1 MTDVPAA
8 APVRRI
14 LLVDD
19 NTDSAESL
27 GELLALSGH
36 EVRTA
41 ADGLSALRAFDDF
54 QPDVVLCDLGLP
66 GMNGYEVGRTLR
78 QRPRGAQL
86 FLAALTGYGDESDRR
101 RTAEAGFDRHLVK
114 PVDPFELERLIAEF
128 EP

>member
-1 MTDVPAA
+1 MSRGPAA
-8 APVRRI
+8 APLRRI

-41 ADGLSALRAFDDF
+41 ADGPSALQVYDDF
-54 QPDVVLCDLGLP
+54 RPDVVLCDLGLP

-78 QRPRGAQL
+78 QRPGGNEL
-86 FLAALTGYGDESDRR
+86 FLAALTGYSDASDRS
-101 RTAEAGFDRHLVK
+101 RTAEAGFDMHLVK
-114 PVDPFELERLIAEF
+114 PVDPFELERLIDDIGR
-128 EP
+128 

>member
-1 MTDVPAA
+1 MP
-8 APVRRI
+8 PRHRI

-41 ADGLSALRAFDDF
+41 ADGPTALRAFDEF
-54 QPDVVLCDLGLP
+54 GPDVVLCDLGLP

-78 QRPRGAQL
+78 ARPGGARI
-86 FLAALTGYGDESDRR
+86 FLAALTG
-101 RTAEAGFDRHLVK
+101 
-114 PVDPFELERLIAEF
+114 
-128 EP
+128 